1 MALIMASETLAPLT
15 PLWHWLVIIG
25 SVAAFAGIG
34 ALLNL
39 YQKRRA
45 AARAAAAVG
54 NKQLF
59 QKKILPHQIKSL
71 TLRRN

>member
-45 AARAAAAVG
+45 RRAPAAPPAAPPQRSG
-54 NKQLF
+54 GGIF
-59 QKKILPHQIKSL
+59 FIE
-71 TLRRN
+71 